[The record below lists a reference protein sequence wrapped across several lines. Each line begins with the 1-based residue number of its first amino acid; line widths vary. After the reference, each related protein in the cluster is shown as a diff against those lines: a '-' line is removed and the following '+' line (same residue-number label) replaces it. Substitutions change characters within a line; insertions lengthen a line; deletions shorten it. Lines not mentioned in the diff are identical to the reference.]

1 ADDRSGG
8 HGRNGAR
15 RNGSG
20 GGEAVTD
27 HGSARPDAG
36 DHGASE
42 PNVGDHSASGAVEL
56 LPVPGLPE
64 FRPGDDLAA
73 ALADAAP
80 WLRDHDVVVVTSK
93 VVSKCEGRIGGPDR
107 SGSTGCVTA

>member
-1 ADDRSGG
+1 M
-8 HGRNGAR
+8 
-15 RNGSG
+15 
-20 GGEAVTD
+20 TD
-27 HGSARPDAG
+27 HGSARPDVG

-80 WLRDHDVVVVTSK
+80 WLRDHDIVVVTSK
-93 VVSKCEGRIGGPDR
+93 VVSKCEGRIVDAPTDPEAR
-107 SGSTGCVTA
+107 DALRRKLIDARPSGFSRTRAAL

>member
-1 ADDRSGG
+1 
-8 HGRNGAR
+8 
-15 RNGSG
+15 
-20 GGEAVTD
+20 VTD

-93 VVSKCEGRIGGPDR
+93 VVSKCEGRIVDAPTDPEAR
-107 SGSTGCVTA
+107 DALRRKLIDSEAVRVLSH